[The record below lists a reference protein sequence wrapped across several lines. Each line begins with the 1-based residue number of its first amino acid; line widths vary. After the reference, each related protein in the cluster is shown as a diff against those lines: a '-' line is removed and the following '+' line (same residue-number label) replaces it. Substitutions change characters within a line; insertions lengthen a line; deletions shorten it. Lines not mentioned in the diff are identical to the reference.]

1 MRKAHEL
8 ILRTKKK
15 FIAFTLAGGFVVA
28 CVSALA
34 LHYHHQVITQQ
45 TAIQNL
51 YSLINSQLSLINKI
65 SNLSENFEDRRMS
78 DTEYD
83 QLTVEFNQHIIDLH
97 RTNFALEE
105 WLANND
111 FVQFNEILALL
122 KNEKISEKLQE
133 YIDRARALADKEPDT
148 TREIRRDVRYLSF
161 NSRAGLRSVFDFV
174 NEKILAKQNESL
186 NLLERMGM
194 LLVSLCVLQVILVWL
209 LVFRPLYS
217 TILIQHERLSEAL
230 LDARSANRS
239 KTDFLAN
246 ISHEIRTPM
255 TAILGYAEILRRESL
270 PPKEVEKSVEII
282 EYNAHHLLALVDE
295 ILDVSKMEAGKFDVE
310 RESVDLL
317 RLLNEVYSL
326 INVKAQDKGIEL
338 LFKNEGKIPQ
348 EVWVDKK
355 RLKQILFNIVGNSIK
370 FTDKGHV
377 ELTVSFDGRLLTFIV
392 KDTGCGIP
400 EHQIGKLFRPFEQ
413 ADTSNARAYSG
424 SGLGLVLS
432 RGLAQKMGGDIQII
446 SSHVDVGTVMEI
458 TLDAGAASDTKLI
471 PKFSSNIS
479 NVDETPE
486 PQHSLADVRIL
497 VVDDAKE
504 NARLFKIYL
513 EGAGAIVDTV
523 HDGIQAIESV
533 LAKPFDVVLLDL
545 QMPGKDGYQVVAEL
559 REKGYGLPI
568 IALTAHAMNEEKI
581 KTKNAGFDGHITK
594 PVKSHVLIDTVAEHL
609 QGKNA

>member
-1 MRKAHEL
+1 MKKAHEL

-45 TAIQNL
+45 TAIQDL

-78 DTEYD
+78 ETEYD
-83 QLTVEFNQHIIDLH
+83 QLTVEFNQHIIDLN
-97 RTNFALEE
+97 RTNFALED

-111 FVQFNEILALL
+111 FVQFSEILALL

-133 YIDRARALADKEPDT
+133 YINRARALADKEPDT
-148 TREIRRDVRYLSF
+148 NREIRRDVRYLSF

-174 NEKILAKQNESL
+174 NEKILAKQSDSL

-255 TAILGYAEILRRESL
+255 TAILGYAEVLRKESL
-270 PPKEVEKSVEII
+270 PPKEVENSVEII
-282 EYNAHHLLALVDE
+282 EHNAHHLLALVDE

-310 RESVDLL
+310 RENVDLL
-317 RLLNEVYSL
+317 RILNEVYSL

-338 LFKNEGKIPQ
+338 IFKNEGKIPQ
-348 EVWVDKK
+348 EVWLDKK

-370 FTDKGHV
+370 FTEKGHV
-377 ELTVSFDGRLLTFIV
+377 ELVVSFNGNLLTFMV
-392 KDTGCGIP
+392 EDTGCGIP
-400 EHQIGKLFRPFEQ
+400 ANQIDKLFRPFEQ
-413 ADTSNARAYSG
+413 ADTSHARAYSG

-432 RGLAQKMGGDIQII
+432 RGLAQKMGGDIQIV
-446 SSHVDVGTVMEI
+446 SSQVNVGTVMRI
-458 TLDAGAASDTKLI
+458 TLDAGAAADTKLV

-479 NVDETPE
+479 NIDESPS
-486 PQHSLADVRIL
+486 PQHSLSDVRIL

-504 NARLFKIYL
+504 NARLFKMYL
-513 EGAGAIVDTV
+513 EGAGAKVDTA
-523 HDGIQAIESV
+523 HDGIEAIDTILSNSY
-533 LAKPFDVVLLDL
+533 DVVLLDL
-545 QMPGKDGYQVVAEL
+545 QMPGKDGYQVVQEL
-559 REKGYGLPI
+559 RAKGLNLPI
-568 IALTAHAMNEEKI
+568 IALTAHAMKEEKI

-594 PVKSHVLIDTVAEHL
+594 PVKSHVLVDTVAEHL
-609 QGKNA
+609 HAKAV